1 MNYQTK
7 NRLGPLVAV
16 AFLACL
22 IVAVAAKGGAI
33 DTIASV
39 LGHLHAQQQ

>member
-7 NRLGPLVAV
+7 NQLGLVVV
-16 AFLACL
+16 AFPACV
-22 IVAVAAKGGAI
+22 IVVVAAKGGAI

>member
-1 MNYQTK
+1 MNYQIE
-7 NRLGPLVAV
+7 NRLGLVVV
-16 AFLACL
+16 AFLACV